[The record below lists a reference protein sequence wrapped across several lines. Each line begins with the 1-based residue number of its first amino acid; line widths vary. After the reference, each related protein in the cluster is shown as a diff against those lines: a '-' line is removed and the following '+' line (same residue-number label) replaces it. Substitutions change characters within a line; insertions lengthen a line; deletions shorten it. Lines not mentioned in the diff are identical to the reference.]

1 MSELTQANAIGLETA
16 AALARDMTALAI
28 AAGEA
33 ILAVDHRR
41 ARTNGKDDGSP
52 VTEADL
58 AADSI
63 IVEGLKRLRPD
74 IPVISE
80 ERVAG
85 EVASSE
91 GKELFFIV
99 DPLDGT
105 REFLTGHNDY
115 TVNIALVANGRPLIG
130 IVSAPALGLLWR
142 GIVGRGAERLAL
154 ASPDRVEPIR
164 TRARPTERWVAAVS
178 RSHLDSRTDAFI
190 RARPGAVRQTIGSAL
205 KFCRVAEGS
214 ADIYPRLS
222 PISEWDIAAGHAV
235 VEAAGGTVTD
245 SHGTALRFCARPGN
259 YLVPEFIAWGRP
271 DAA

>member
-1 MSELTQANAIGLETA
+1 MNELNRANAISLETA
-16 AALARDMTALAI
+16 AALARAMTELAV

-41 ARTNGKDDGSP
+41 AKTNGKDDGSP

-58 AADSI
+58 AADNI

-154 ASPDRVEPIR
+154 ASPDRAEAIH
-164 TRARPTERWVAAVS
+164 TRARPERWVAAVS

-190 RARPGAVRQTIGSAL
+190 RARPGAVRQSIGSAL

-235 VEAAGGTVTD
+235 VEAAGGAVTD
-245 SHGTALRFCARPGN
+245 SHGAALRFCARPGN
-259 YLVPEFIAWGRP
+259 YLVPEFIAWGRT
-271 DAA
+271 DAE